1 VWIAVGARVERA
13 DLDRR
18 KDIAV
23 PRIAKNSASSPM
35 SDKRRKPVRVRNP
48 QESRRA
54 LIDAAAQIF
63 NTVGYHGT
71 DTNRIAIAA
80 GYTPGTF
87 YTHFQD
93 KRSIFL
99 EVYRRWVDEEFAAI
113 TAALNSVDKGS
124 RREKL
129 ARSILDHHRKWR
141 VFRASLCALYAIDE
155 EVRKA
160 RLIERE
166 RQIEM
171 LIKHAKESGHVPPTR
186 AAALASLLSAEG
198 ICDAIATGDA
208 KALGVKESDL
218 FGIFEQGLRIA
229 RRDQR

>member
-1 VWIAVGARVERA
+1 
-13 DLDRR
+13 
-18 KDIAV
+18 V
-23 PRIAKNSASSPM
+23 PRTARKPALSPA
-35 SDKRRKPVRVRNP
+35 SDKGRKAVRVRNP

-54 LIDAAAQIF
+54 LIDAAANIF
-63 NTVGYHGT
+63 NSVGYHGT

-113 TAALNSVDKGS
+113 SAALNSADKGS

-129 ARSILDHHRKWR
+129 ARSVLDHHRKWR

-155 EVRKA
+155 DVRKA
-160 RLIERE
+160 RLVERE

-171 LIKHAKESGHVPPTR
+171 LIRQAKESGHVPPSR
-186 AAALASLLSAEG
+186 ATAYASLLTAEG

-208 KALGVKESDL
+208 KSLGIKESDL
-218 FGIFEQGLRIA
+218 FGIFEQGLRIT
-229 RRDQR
+229 RREQR